1 MERIKRQWCRAS
13 KIFKK
18 NLTIKDNMKHQK
30 NEFKPGK
37 TDTHLQGSIV
47 ESFGQDGA
55 FAI

>member
-1 MERIKRQWCRAS
+1 
-13 KIFKK
+13 
-18 NLTIKDNMKHQK
+18 MKHQK